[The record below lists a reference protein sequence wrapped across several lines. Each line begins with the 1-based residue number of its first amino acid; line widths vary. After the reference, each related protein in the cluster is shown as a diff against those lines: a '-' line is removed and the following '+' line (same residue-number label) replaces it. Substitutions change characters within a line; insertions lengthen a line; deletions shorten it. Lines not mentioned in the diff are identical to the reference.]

1 MPLAEVLEQ
10 LPLYAAA
17 SNPTGI
23 WRQEPALAM

>member
-1 MPLAEVLEQ
+1 VLEQ